1 MYALGI
7 RGVGDTTARTLAR
20 HFHELDLLMKA
31 SIETLQEIRDI
42 GPVAAE
48 NIHAFFHQK
57 NNAELINKLIHLGVH
72 WPQEKAVVKSEIA
85 GKTFVLTGA
94 LKSLTR
100 EEAEEKIE
108 RSGGKATSSVSKNT
122 DYVIVGENPGS
133 KYEKAKALGISL
145 IDEEAFLKLLK
156 S

>member
-48 NIHAFFHQK
+48 NIHAFSIK

-100 EEAEEKIE
+100 EEAEEKSNDQEGRRPAAYRRI
-108 RSGGKATSSVSKNT
+108 R
-122 DYVIVGENPGS
+122 IM
-133 KYEKAKALGISL
+133 
-145 IDEEAFLKLLK
+145 
-156 S
+156 